1 MEKSGTRTRDIQFFS
16 DKNQK
21 MICVHSRKA
30 RDFARWLEQQSW
42 VVSYETCVPLELD
55 KFPNINPIDI
65 RKEYL
70 QIPWTTDFLIQT
82 ADGRKTVREFVDM
95 RDLLKKAAIEKLEL
109 SRRYWVVLDITDWKL
124 IIADGSKGLGG
135 IS

>member
-42 VVSYETCVPLELD
+42 VVGYETCVPLELD
-55 KFPNINPIDI
+55 RFQHINPIDI

-70 QIPWTTDFLIQT
+70 QIPWTTDFLIRT
-82 ADGRKTVREFVDM
+82 ADWRKTVREFVDT
-95 RDLLKKAAIEKLEL
+95 RDFTKKAIIEKLEL
-109 SRRYWVVLDITDWKL
+109 SRRYWAILDVTDWKL
-124 IIADGSKGLGG
+124 V
-135 IS
+135 ISGEVTRKQKEE